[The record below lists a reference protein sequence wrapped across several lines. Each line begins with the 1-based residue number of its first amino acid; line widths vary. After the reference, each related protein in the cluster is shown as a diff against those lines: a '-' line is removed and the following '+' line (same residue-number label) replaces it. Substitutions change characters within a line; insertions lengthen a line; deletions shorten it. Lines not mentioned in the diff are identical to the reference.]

1 MGRFVRTLSCSSE
14 QFARTIPMD
23 LVGLPALRCLGA
35 MMMTRSSPMEPFHAL
50 FLLLAMTPTGDPP
63 VSFDRDVRPILSN
76 NCFEC
81 HGPDTN
87 KRKAK
92 LRLDLEEELFS
103 LRGEAYVITPG
114 EPLKSELFLRITD
127 EDPEFR
133 MPPTEFRHSL
143 ESEEIETIRRWIA
156 EGAEYEG
163 HWAWSRPTRPEPPA
177 VQHEAWVRN
186 PIDRFVL
193 ARLEAEGTVP
203 SPAADTRTLARRLSV
218 DLTGLP
224 ADPDAVADFVG
235 GTFDEAAYVDELLGS
250 PHYGERMAQHWLDL
264 VRYADTV
271 GYHGDQEWG
280 MWPYRDYVIRSF
292 NENKPFNE
300 FTLDQLGGDLY
311 DEPTMS
317 NKVAAGYNRLNM
329 VTFEGGSQAKEYLLK
344 YAADRVRN
352 FSTVWLGS
360 TVGCAECHDHKFDP
374 YATKDFYRL
383 SAYFADI
390 DEVGV
395 FAGVGSVPPQ
405 MRVAS
410 PEQEIEL
417 AGLFARAERLKGEL
431 DRDDPELTLEQATWE
446 LGAASEADDGI
457 RNSVAW
463 VDDVQSNGG
472 KTEGAWTFVGE
483 ADGAPVRSGERSRRQ
498 TGGAIVQHFF
508 HFANKRI
515 ALTEGD
521 RFYAWVHLDPANPP
535 KQLMLQFHVDGTWE
549 HRVVWGEDKI
559 SFGGVGTDKDGHRQM
574 GALPVLGEWVRLEVD
589 PALVGLGPGRSVDGM
604 AYTQFGGLAHWDEAG
619 VETDTP
625 SLAFGS
631 ALGSVRDVVLTD
643 AEARTEE
650 QAQLLRAYY
659 REISPTL
666 SVMRSAIAEAEVAHT
681 SFKDSL
687 PEMLATVSVKP
698 REVKV
703 LPRGN
708 WMDDS
713 GEVVLPGVPAFLPQG
728 EVLGTERADRLDL
741 GRWAVSE
748 ANPLVAR
755 AFTNRIW
762 KLLFGEGIAR
772 TPDDLGNQGARP
784 THPELLDWLSAEF
797 IESGWNVK
805 HLVRTIVESNT
816 YRQRSGAR
824 ADLSDRDPYNELLAR
839 QGRWRHD
846 AEFLR
851 DGALAASGL
860 MTSAIGGKSV
870 KPYQPVG
877 HWRELNFPMRT
888 WQQGDDL
895 YRRGL
900 YTFWCRTFLHPAMD
914 AFDAPSREES
924 CARRNRSNTPQQ
936 ALVLLNDPTFVEA
949 ARTLAEEPARALADE
964 SDEQGVHHIWQ
975 RVLARPANA
984 GELKEALSL
993 LADERARFST
1003 DDAAGSALLSKGE
1016 RPVPADLSTAELAA
1030 WTQVAR
1036 LVLNLHE
1043 TVTRS

>member
-1 MGRFVRTLSCSSE
+1 MVAS
-14 QFARTIPMD
+14 
-23 LVGLPALRCLGA
+23 
-35 MMMTRSSPMEPFHAL
+35 HAL
-50 FLLLAMTPTGDPP
+50 LLLFSMTPAGDPP
-63 VSFDRDVRPILSN
+63 VSFDRDVRPLLSD

-81 HGPDTN
+81 HGPDSN
-87 KRKAK
+87 KRKVK
-92 LRLDLEEELFS
+92 LRLDREEGLFS
-103 LRGEAYVITPG
+103 LRDGVYVITPG
-114 EPLKSELFLRITD
+114 EPSKSELFLRITA

-133 MPPTEFRHSL
+133 MPPAEFRHSL
-143 ESEEIETIRRWIA
+143 EAEEIETVRRWIS

-177 VQHEAWVRN
+177 VHDEAWVRN

-193 ARLEAEGTVP
+193 ARLEAEGIAP
-203 SPAADTRTLARRLSV
+203 SPPADTRTFARRLSV

-224 ADPDAVADFVG
+224 ADPDAVADFVRG
-235 GTFDEAAYVDELLGS
+235 SFDEAAYIDELLGS
-250 PHYGERMAQHWLDL
+250 PHYGERMTQHWLDL

-271 GYHGDQEWG
+271 GYHGDQEWR

-300 FTLDQLGGDLY
+300 FTLEQLGGDLF

-317 NKVAAGYNRLNM
+317 DKVAAGYNRLNM

-395 FAGVGSVPPQ
+395 FAGVGAVPPQ

-410 PEQEIEL
+410 PEEEIEL
-417 AGLFARAERLKGEL
+417 TGLAVTVERLKGEL
-431 DRDDPELTLEQATWE
+431 DREDPALAQEQAAWE
-446 LGAASEADDGI
+446 LGAASEAGDGV

-463 VDDVQSNGG
+463 VDDAQSNGG
-472 KTEGAWTFVGE
+472 KTEGTWTFVGE
-483 ADGAPVRSGERSRRQ
+483 TDGAPVRSGESSRKQ
-498 TGGAIVQHFF
+498 TGSGTVQHFF
-508 HFANKRI
+508 HVAKKRI

-521 RFYAWVHLDPANPP
+521 RFYAWVHLDPTNPP
-535 KQLMLQFHVDGTWE
+535 KQVMLQFHADGKWD
-549 HRVVWGEDKI
+549 HRAVWGEDKI
-559 SFGGVGTDKDGHRQM
+559 SFGGAGTDTDAHRQM
-574 GALPVLGEWVRLEVD
+574 GVLPVTGEWVRLEVD
-589 PALVGLGPGRSVDGM
+589 PALVGLGPGGSVDGM
-604 AYTQFGGLAHWDEAG
+604 AFTQFGGFVHWDEAG

-625 SLAFGS
+625 SLVFGS
-631 ALGSVRDVVLTD
+631 ALGSIRDAVL
-643 AEARTEE
+643 ANSEARTEE
-650 QAQLLRAYY
+650 QVQLLRAHY
-659 REISPTL
+659 RGISPSLGAT
-666 SVMRSAIAEAEVAHT
+666 RSAIAEAEVAHK
-681 SFKDSL
+681 SFEESL
-687 PEMLATVSVKP
+687 PEMLATVSVEP

-708 WMDDS
+708 WMDES

-728 EVLGTERADRLDL
+728 ELLGAQRADRLDL
-741 GRWAVSE
+741 ARWAVSD

-762 KLLFGEGIAR
+762 KILFGEGIVR

-805 HLVRTIVESNT
+805 HLVRTIVVSNT
-816 YRQRSGAR
+816 YRQRSRVR

-860 MTSAIGGKSV
+860 LTSTIGGKSV
-870 KPYQPVG
+870 KPYQPAG

-888 WQQGDDL
+888 WKHGDDL

-914 AFDAPSREES
+914 AFDAPTREES

-936 ALVLLNDPTFVEA
+936 ALVLLNDPAFVEA
-949 ARTLAEEPARALADE
+949 ARTLAEEPARPFPHE

-975 RVLARPANA
+975 RVLARPASE
-984 GELKEALSL
+984 GELMEALSL
-993 LADERARFST
+993 LADERARFSA
-1003 DDAAGSALLSKGE
+1003 DDAAASALLSKGE
-1016 RPVPADLSTAELAA
+1016 RPVPADLATAELAA